1 MNVYDTNITKNIKKQ
16 IKIPNI
22 LIINQRLEVTD

>member
-1 MNVYDTNITKNIKKQ
+1 MQIYETNTTKNMKKN

-22 LIINQRLEVTD
+22 FIINQRLDVTD